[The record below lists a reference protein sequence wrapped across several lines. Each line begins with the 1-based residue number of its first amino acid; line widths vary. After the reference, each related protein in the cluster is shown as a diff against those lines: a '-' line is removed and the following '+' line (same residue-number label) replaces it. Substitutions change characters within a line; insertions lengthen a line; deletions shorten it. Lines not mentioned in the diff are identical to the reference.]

1 MRSYTV
7 RWSFQPIEPF
17 AAHCQHAPQR
27 RRAKMRERSLAG
39 RIGRH
44 MENTKVQEHPE
55 VQSANTPVRELKT
68 KSSFDN
74 AEYERWCEKLR
85 NRRRAATK

>member
-1 MRSYTV
+1 MTQRS
-7 RWSFQPIEPF
+7 F
-17 AAHCQHAPQR
+17 
-27 RRAKMRERSLAG
+27 AG
-39 RIGRH
+39 RIGRQ

-55 VQSANTPVRELKT
+55 VQSATTPVRESKA

-85 NRRRAATK
+85 NRRRSASK